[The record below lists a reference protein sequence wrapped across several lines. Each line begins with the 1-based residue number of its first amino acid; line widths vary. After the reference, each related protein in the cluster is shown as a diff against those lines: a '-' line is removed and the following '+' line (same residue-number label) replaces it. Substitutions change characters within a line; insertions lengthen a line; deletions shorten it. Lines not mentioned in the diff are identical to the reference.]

1 MSASLYL
8 QGDRLLVRA
17 SRRWRMGRITSSSYP
32 FSGITMRKQLPIIC
46 LSHRSA
52 FLGLLALSCLSG
64 CSTPI
69 EGPDKSIAGGL
80 MGAAWGAGAGA
91 VVGHQIEN
99 MPSGEG
105 AALGAGFGL
114 VSGAVSGAM
123 YDSIETTQID
133 QERQLAGLR
142 VQNAANA
149 QQLVQLQGKLDR
161 SLSSTEATIYQ
172 VFFDPDATHLHSGA
186 ISNLQKIADGLLSRN
201 RGKTVHIIGHTDDAG
216 NPKYNER
223 LALSRARAVSSY
235 LLARGL
241 SDDEVMVDSKGAN
254 SPIATNATPTGR
266 QLNRRVDLFVTA
278 D

>member
-1 MSASLYL
+1 MS
-8 QGDRLLVRA
+8 
-17 SRRWRMGRITSSSYP
+17 TSP
-32 FSGITMRKQLPIIC
+32 FSFRT
-46 LSHRSA
+46 RSISIV
-52 FLGLLALSCLSG
+52 LGSLILLGSSG
-64 CSTPI
+64 CSTPV
-69 EGPDKSIAGGL
+69 EGPDKSIAGGI

-114 VSGAVSGAM
+114 VSGAISGAM
-123 YDSIETTQID
+123 YDSIENTQID
-133 QERQLAGLR
+133 QKRQLAGLR
-142 VQNAANA
+142 LQNAANA
-149 QQLVQLQGKLDR
+149 QQLVQIQGKLDR
-161 SLSSTEATIYQ
+161 SLASSESTIYQ

-186 ISNLQKIADGLLSRN
+186 SSNLQKIADGLLSRK
-201 RGKTVHIIGHTDDAG
+201 RGKTVHIIGHTDDTG

-223 LALSRARAVSSY
+223 LALARARSVSSY

-241 SDDEVMVDSKGAN
+241 SDDEVKIDSQGAN

>member
-1 MSASLYL
+1 MSTLRYGLHKTLNNS
-8 QGDRLLVRA
+8 VI
-17 SRRWRMGRITSSSYP
+17 S
-32 FSGITMRKQLPIIC
+32 
-46 LSHRSA
+46 
-52 FLGLLALSCLSG
+52 GLLLISLTA
-64 CSTPI
+64 CSTPV

-91 VVGHQIEN
+91 VVGHQLEN

-123 YDSIETTQID
+123 FDSVENTQID
-133 QERQLAGLR
+133 QERKLAGLR

-149 QQLVQLQGKLDR
+149 QHLVQLQGKLDR
-161 SLSSTEATIYQ
+161 SLSSGESTIYQ
-172 VFFDPDATHLHSGA
+172 VFFDPDATHLHTGA
-186 ISNLQKIADGLLSRN
+186 ISNLQRIADGLLSRN
-201 RGKTVHIIGHTDDAG
+201 RGKTVHIIGHTDDSG

-223 LALSRARAVSSY
+223 LALSRARSVSSY
-235 LLARGL
+235 LQARGL
-241 SDDEVMVDSKGAN
+241 SSDEVKVDSEAAN